1 MTYEPDFTLPSEIL
15 EEVAERGFDFLPE
28 LIRIIFNTA
37 MQAEREQ
44 FLGAA
49 PYQRSPERRGQANGF
64 KPKTVKTRVGEVQFD
79 IPQVRNGDF
88 YPSALEKGLRS
99 ERALHLTLAEMYLQ
113 GVSTRKVNAI
123 IEQLCGTQV
132 SSSQVSRAT
141 QALDE
146 TLQEWR
152 QHPLSECPYLYL
164 DARYEKVRDHGQ
176 IRDAAVLIASGVT
189 PDGKRRI
196 LGVSVSL
203 GEHEVHW
210 RTFLQSLVKRG
221 LSGVQL
227 IISDDHAG
235 LKAARQSVFGG
246 IPWQRCQFHLQ
257 QNAQAYVPRVEMRA
271 AVAADLRNIFN
282 APSRVAAEALLK
294 QTINQYAQSA
304 SKLAA
309 WLESDL
315 SEGFTVFN
323 FPTSHQRRLRTV
335 NGIERVNREIERRTR
350 VVSIFPNEAACLRL
364 ITALLMEIDEEW
376 QMGKIYLTLEK
387 EAPLP

>member
-1 MTYEPDFTLPSEIL
+1 MTYQPDFTLPSEIL

-37 MQAEREQ
+37 MQAEREK

-49 PYQRSPERRGQANGF
+49 PYQRSSERRGQANGF

-79 IPQVRNGDF
+79 IPQVRDGDF

-113 GVSTRKVNAI
+113 GVSTRKVSAI
-123 IEQLCGTQV
+123 IEQLCGSQV
-132 SSSQVSRAT
+132 SSTQVSRAT
-141 QALDE
+141 QLLDE

-152 QHPLSECPYLYL
+152 ARPLGECPYLYL

-176 IRDAAVLIASGVT
+176 VRDAAVLIASGVT

-210 RTFLQSLVKRG
+210 RTFLQSLVARG
-221 LSGVQL
+221 LGGVQL
-227 IISDDHAG
+227 IVSDDHAG

-246 IPWQRCQFHLQ
+246 VPWQRCQFHLQ
-257 QNAQAYVPRVEMRA
+257 QNAQAYVPRVELRA
-271 AVAADLRNIFN
+271 SVAADVRNIFN
-282 APSRVAAEALLK
+282 TPNRVAAEALLK
-294 QTINQYAQSA
+294 QTIEKYAKTA
-304 SKLAA
+304 TKLAM

-315 SEGFTVFN
+315 PEGFTAFH
-323 FPTSHQRRLRTV
+323 FPVAHQRRLRTV

-364 ITALLMEIDEEW
+364 ITALLMEMDEAW
-376 QMGKIYLTLEK
+376 QVGKVYLTLGE
-387 EAPLP
+387 ESPQ